1 MPEVLLKGGP
11 VEYLRIE
18 GDPDLPALVL
28 LHEGLGCAARWRRF
42 PAQLA
47 RTTGRTVV
55 TFSRH
60 GYGGSWPF
68 DGPFP
73 VSYLHDQARGPL
85 QEFLDALG
93 LTSPV
98 LVGHSDGASIALVHA
113 AEQPVSGLVLMA
125 PHVIVEP
132 RTLEGIRATAEEFAT
147 GGLAA
152 RLAVFHDDP
161 ATVFER
167 WSTVWL
173 SEGFRDW
180 SVTELLP
187 LVDCPVLLV
196 QGEDDP
202 YGTRHQLDTVVEG
215 VSGPVRRIDLPDCGH
230 EPHRERATEVLA
242 AIAEMLPSWGSA
254 QLHGGVDR

>member
-1 MPEVLLKGGP
+1 MPEVLLKDGP

-73 VSYLHDQARGPL
+73 VSYLHDQARGALPEL
-85 QEFLDALG
+85 LDALA
-93 LTSPV
+93 LTSPI

-125 PHVIVEP
+125 PHVVVEP
-132 RTLEGIRATAEEFAT
+132 RTREGIRATVEEFAS
-147 GGLAA
+147 GSLAA
-152 RLAVFHDDP
+152 QLAVFHDDP
-161 ATVFER
+161 TTVFER

-173 SEGFRDW
+173 SEGFRTW
-180 SVTELLP
+180 SVTDLLP

-202 YGTRHQLDTVVEG
+202 YGTGLQLDAVVEG
-215 VSGPVRRIDLPDCGH
+215 VSGPVRRLDLAGCGH
-230 EPHRERATEVLA
+230 EPHRERTDEVLA
-242 AIAEMLPSWGSA
+242 AIVETLPSFA
-254 QLHGGVDR
+254 VAAHGGVDR